1 MPLKSNLAKEVPI
14 VRIVER
20 ADFAPEILPQVLR
33 EINDR
38 QWGALFQ
45 VLIEAKYKA
54 ESMLRNDTVFK
65 EPGQVAF
72 FQGWIVYSDYI
83 ISQLEALRSKEVEF
97 HPGPE
102 PGPI

>member
-1 MPLKSNLAKEVPI
+1 METPELPSEEV
-14 VRIVER
+14 
-20 ADFAPEILPQVLR
+20 PQVLR

>member
-1 MPLKSNLAKEVPI
+1 MHAATRGVGVTSGRGI
-14 VRIVER
+14 WRWSDWR
-20 ADFAPEILPQVLR
+20 AEEPVLR